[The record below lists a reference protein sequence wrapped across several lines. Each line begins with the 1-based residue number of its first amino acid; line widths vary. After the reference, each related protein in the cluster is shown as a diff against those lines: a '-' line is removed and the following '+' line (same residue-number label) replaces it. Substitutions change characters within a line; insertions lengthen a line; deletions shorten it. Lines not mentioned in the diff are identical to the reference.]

1 MYFDPR
7 SILFFGANI
16 LLLHLMLMLASAL
29 SLWSIFPILLGPMII
44 FPVLYMRHSSY
55 LLCTICT
62 GLWVDAALPVPF
74 GLLTGTFLTIGAIT
88 FALRK
93 RFRAEENHH
102 PNLLAHV
109 ANAMI
114 VLALACASVVD
125 SQNSFDYWIQTIF
138 CAGLSHTL
146 LLAIAPWFF
155 NLQRLLIEML
165 RLDNKPED
173 LPLL

>member
-16 LLLHLMLMLASAL
+16 LLLHLMLMLGSAL
-29 SLWSIFPILLGPMII
+29 SPWSIFPVLLGPMII

-55 LLCTICT
+55 LICTLCT
-62 GLWVDAALPVPF
+62 GFWVDAALPLPF
-74 GLLTGTFLTIGAIT
+74 GLLTGTFLTVGAIT

-102 PNLLAHV
+102 PNLLAHT
-109 ANAMI
+109 ANLI
-114 VLALACASVVD
+114 ILLTLASASVVH
-125 SQNSFDYWIQTIF
+125 SHNSLDFWIQTIL
-138 CAGLSHTL
+138 CVGLSHIL
-146 LLAIAPWFF
+146 LIVIAPWFF
-155 NLQRLLIEML
+155 DLQRLLIDLL
-165 RLDNKPED
+165 RLDHKPED